1 MRPNALLVL
10 LAVLIGVACSS
21 GTGGGAGGPGPNDS
35 AVPQDSLTFLRP
47 DSAAPPLAD
56 RVVGF
61 WAVRGQ
67 NREIRLMYRPYSG
80 QSDSVEFARFR
91 VDNTSLVNDSA
102 GHPIAI
108 GDSIL
113 ITLGVV
119 DTLRLITEFHP
130 SGLVFN
136 PLKPARLW
144 LKFGECDHDL
154 NHDGVV
160 NAADSTLLASLRIWK
175 QEQPADPWSLV
186 PSQTNFTS
194 QEVTADIL
202 GFTRFAVAY

>member
-1 MRPNALLVL
+1 MRSYSLLVL

-21 GTGGGAGGPGPNDS
+21 GSGNGSGGPNDS
-35 AVPQDSLTFLRP
+35 TLPQDSLTFLRP
-47 DSAAPPLAD
+47 ASSAPPLAD
-56 RVVGF
+56 RTVSF

-67 NREIRLMYRPYSG
+67 NREVRLMYRPYSG
-80 QSDSVEFARFR
+80 QHDSVEFARFR

-102 GHPIAI
+102 GNPIAQ
-108 GDSIL
+108 GDSLL
-113 ITLGVV
+113 ITIGVI
-119 DTLRLITEFHP
+119 DTLHLITEFQP

-144 LKFGECDHDL
+144 FKFAECDPDL
-154 NHDGVV
+154 NHDGLV

-175 QEQPADPWSLV
+175 QERPGDPWSLLT
-186 PSQTNFTS
+186 SQTNFSS
-194 QEVTADIL
+194 QDVTADIP